1 MRRALLPLLLA
12 LAACSSNGGG
22 GTTPTTANVAARFP
36 LGAEANVIQV
46 TVTDRQAARAADLV
60 LPDGTV
66 QPAYSLD
73 TERAPLSDTGYGGG
87 GVVPSIGL
95 GVAGGSGGGFGVGT
109 GIGLLFPSIGGPT
122 SRTYSDQTVTRAY
135 IRLPDPVRY
144 REQWQTAK
152 IRVRVGDPPDVHFV
166 ELAAPPPPA

>member
-73 TERAPLSDTGYGGG
+73 TERAA
-87 GVVPSIGL
+87 
-95 GVAGGSGGGFGVGT
+95 VAADSA
-109 GIGLLFPSIGGPT
+109 SARESACS
-122 SRTYSDQTVTRAY
+122 SRRS
-135 IRLPDPVRY
+135 
-144 REQWQTAK
+144 
-152 IRVRVGDPPDVHFV
+152 
-166 ELAAPPPPA
+166 AAPPAAPTPTRR

>member
-1 MRRALLPLLLA
+1 MRHTLTLLLLA
-12 LAACSSNGGG
+12 LAACSSYQGAS
-22 GTTPTTANVAARFP
+22 TPSTANVAARFP

-46 TVTDRQAARAADLV
+46 TVTDRQAARSAELL

-73 TERAPLSDTGYGGG
+73 AERAPLPDPGYGGG
-87 GVVPSIGL
+87 GGIIPGFGL
-95 GVAGGSGGGFGVGT
+95 GIGGGSGGVGVSS
-109 GIGLLFPSIGGPT
+109 GIGLIFPAIGAAT
-122 SRTYSDQTVTRAY
+122 SRTSSDQTVTRAY

-144 REQWQTAK
+144 RAQWQSAK
-152 IRVRVGDPPDVHFV
+152 IRVRVGDPPDVHYL